1 MNKKITIFLIII
13 MTLSLL
19 GAVSA
24 TTPAKDHTNSATCY
38 SCNDSSQCYCNDSCL
53 CKDKNYIQR
62 IGGENKIRN
71 NDSCYRC
78 NETCYCPDN
87 CSCKQPYSEDDIEAS
102 KEYMNY
108 RNDFFVKTFKS
119 TPAIYVVN
127 YIYIHTHHLKHKDK
141 VIPTLPWPPFWVT
154 PPWVFP
160 NDTNINISAEP
171 NSTTT
176 NTTITNNTTIQN
188 NTQNNTTN
196 NGNTTNLENQTVT
209 TDNNSNDGS
218 NVKDNSGDTK
228 GSGSNGES
236 SGSDNSGGSDSS
248 SSDPGSSS
256 TESSE
261 N

>member
-13 MTLSLL
+13 MTVSLL

-24 TTPAKDHTNSATCY
+24 TTPARDHTNSATCY
-38 SCNDSSQCYCNDSCL
+38 NCNDSSQCYCNDSCL
-53 CKDKNYIQR
+53 CKDKNYIQK

-108 RNDFFVKTFKS
+108 RNDFFVKTFKN
-119 TPAIYVVN
+119 TPVIYLVN
-127 YIYIHTHHLKHKDK
+127 YIYINTHNIKHKELLTGPLSWYPTK
-141 VIPTLPWPPFWVT
+141 YIPQ
-154 PPWVFP
+154 
-160 NDTNINISAEP
+160 NITAGPDEQ
-171 NSTTT
+171 NSTTS
-176 NTTITNNTTIQN
+176 NTTIQN
-188 NTQNNTTN
+188 NTTNINNTD
-196 NGNTTNLENQTVT
+196 NGSTTNLENQSVT

-218 NVKDNSGDTK
+218 NVKDNGGDNG